1 MPPKQQL
8 LIHNYSYAMQTINIY
23 PTETFERSFKNL
35 LGSSHQYE
43 QTGHFI
49 WYKNKTDG
57 SIECIKLREIDSP
70 SSLQMDITR
79 PQILWWKKAG
89 VLTLFKS

>member
-1 MPPKQQL
+1 MPQKQQL
-8 LIHNYSYAMQTINIY
+8 LIHNYGSIKTINLD
-23 PTETFERSFKNL
+23 PKETFQRSFRNL
-35 LGSSHQYE
+35 LGVHIYE

-49 WYKNKTDG
+49 WYKNKIDG
-57 SIECIKLREIDSP
+57 SIECIPLREIDSP

-89 VLTLFKS
+89 VLTLFKG